1 MNVTREM
8 FADVMVP
15 NYNPAAM
22 VPVKGLG
29 SKVWDQ
35 DGNEFIDFAG
45 GIAVNALGH
54 CHPEMVLRII
64 TRHVARSRDVH
75 DRDDELHL
83 KLMRKTEHLG

>member
-35 DGNEFIDFAG
+35 DGNEFID
-45 GIAVNALGH
+45 LGQ
-54 CHPEMVLRII
+54 LDNLI
-64 TRHVARSRDVH
+64 S
-75 DRDDELHL
+75 ELKSHF
-83 KLMRKTEHLG
+83 ED